1 MLQVTKARSGFDN
14 TITFSSVR
22 VCECSSVH
30 ENPFHSSAHH
40 LHAPFL
46 QLENP
51 GIRFWI
57 SGAPAHS
64 SLAIID
70 SPFMMLSAITMH
82 LPWPWFSRYQYI
94 MDFLKNHL
102 RNRTIFQHLLF
113 FSVNSKILH
122 LFQHW
127 FFNSDSV
134 TVALLRRGM
143 TDVRKS
149 FPLWECNDPFLC
161 L

>member
-1 MLQVTKARSGFDN
+1 MPNV
-14 TITFSSVR
+14 SV
-22 VCECSSVH
+22 VSVVSVLV
-30 ENPFHSSAHH
+30 FCLWKFRRHH
-40 LHAPFL
+40 FHAPSL
-46 QLENP
+46 QPENP
-51 GIRFWI
+51 GIRFRL
-57 SGAPAHS
+57 SGVSVHS

-70 SPFMMLSAITMH
+70 SPFMMPSAITMH
-82 LPWPWFSRYQYI
+82 LPLPRFSRYQYI

-102 RNRTIFQHLLF
+102 RNRTIFQHLIF

-122 LFQHW
+122 LFQYW